1 MTTNTQPT
9 KLQSLVAKFLNT
21 DVAFDG
27 INDYAIAN
35 NFLKEQGIR
44 ADNKQVWTF
53 INEVNASAGEAAD
66 W

>member
-1 MTTNTQPT
+1 MTTQT
-9 KLQSLVAKFLNT
+9 KLQSLVAAFIDS

-27 INDYAIAN
+27 TNDYAIAN
-35 NFLKEQGIR
+35 NFLKNEGIR